1 MIVRKKAVVWRKSAA
16 GRTRF
21 YWPARVVA
29 IRERMSLSQRGFAKL
44 IGMSVDTLQ
53 NLKPRGCWS
62 AQDLVDTPFLSSVCC
77 GLEANGAHSVQVA
90 MATKRIVE
98 RFDVVGDIGQCVF
111 ASLVDLL
118 PYPLFL

>member
-53 NLKPRGCWS
+53 NWEPRGCRPS
-62 AQDLVDTPFLSSVCC
+62 GPSSVLLTV
-77 GLEANGAHSVQVA
+77 LEADP
-90 MATKRIVE
+90 E
-98 RFDVVGDIGQCVF
+98 
-111 ASLVDLL
+111 LVMRALR
-118 PYPLFL
+118 